1 VAFFWRT
8 HHSREGGITINKD
21 DWLLL
26 AIGSQIQPIQIQK
39 TLFKFSKEARVPSR
53 EQFAFRPHMW
63 GPYSS
68 ELSAEIG
75 RLREAGLVES
85 HPTGRGWDTYSLTD
99 MGIERAQSLRR
110 VASEALSNLD
120 NIREWVTSRQFAKLL
135 KDVYTDYP
143 TYATQSVFTE

>member
-1 VAFFWRT
+1 M
-8 HHSREGGITINKD
+8 NKG

-39 TLFKFSKEARVPSR
+39 TLFKFSQEVSVPSR
-53 EQFAFRPHMW
+53 EQFAFRPYMW

-85 HPTGRGWDTYSLTD
+85 QPTGRGWDTYSLTD

-110 VASEALSNLD
+110 VASEALSNQLD

-135 KDVYTDYP
+135 KDVYTDCP
-143 TYATQSVFTE
+143 TYATQSGFME

>member
-1 VAFFWRT
+1 M
-8 HHSREGGITINKD
+8 NKD
-21 DWLLL
+21 GWLLL

-39 TLFKFSKEARVPSR
+39 TLFKFSQEAGVPSC
-53 EQFAFRPHMW
+53 EQFAFRPYMW

-68 ELSAEIG
+68 ELSVEIG
-75 RLREAGLVES
+75 GLRKAGLVES

-110 VASEALSNLD
+110 EASEDLTNQLD

-143 TYATQSVFTE
+143 NYATQSVFTE